1 MFNFNYILELYQ
13 RLLLQIFETAI
24 SQQTLIGYIAKKK
37 IESLD
42 FITSLDILIQLLNIM
57 MAMFNYNSVIIYLN
71 RLA

>member
-37 IESLD
+37 KRIIRFHPKPGHTD
-42 FITSLDILIQLLNIM
+42 
-57 MAMFNYNSVIIYLN
+57 SVVKHN
-71 RLA
+71 DGNV